1 MSKPEPLATP
11 PSHEE
16 LRLQRLR
23 ALYPELDTEGG
34 RVDPQRLAGLIPG
47 DSLDPGPE
55 RYGLSW
61 NGKRAAQQALALGP
75 TGALRPCP
83 EESLDWETTR
93 NVFIEGE
100 NLETLRIMLKPY
112 FRKVKMIYIDPPYN
126 TGGDFIYKDN
136 YTAPVADYLK
146 KTGQADEAGNLL
158 VSNPESSGR
167 YHSDWLTMMY
177 PRLALARELL
187 REDGVLFCSIDD
199 HEVHNLRLL
208 LNEVFGEENFVAAIA
223 WERADSPRMD
233 ADYFSTKHE
242 YVLCCARNLAAF
254 RVIRSEY
261 EGEEV
266 PDHYNRV
273 DGHGRRYYLKPLR
286 AMGGQGETRE
296 ARPNLYYAI
305 SAPDGSEVFP
315 KLEDGRDGAWRWG
328 QEKLARERAR
338 IEWTGSASE
347 WTPYYRIYADES
359 HGRPPETMVFAKDVG
374 SNRTA
379 TAELKALF
387 DEGRPFDAPK
397 PVGLLKHLVSMAC
410 DPESLVLD
418 FFSGSATT
426 AHALIDLN
434 NADGGNRR
442 YILVQLPEPTEREDY
457 PTIADIGKER
467 IRRVAARIREERAGQ
482 LDLEQRETP
491 LDLGMRVFKLGASSL
506 ADNRHEAT
514 TEGRPDQDGDYA
526 AALQGSLDTLLPD
539 WRPEDLL
546 WEVLLREGLPLD
558 CRIETLTAGPQTVYR
573 ATDPDTDGDG
583 AERRLYVCLDD
594 AVSDE
599 PLVALLGEDR
609 NARLVCRES
618 ALADDSVAQN
628 LALHCRLVTL

>member
-34 RVDPQRLAGLIPG
+34 RVDPQRLAGLVPG

-75 TGALRPCP
+75 TGTLRPCP

-100 NLETLRIMLKPY
+100 NLESLRILLKPY

-136 YTAPVADYLK
+136 YAAPVADY
-146 KTGQADEAGNLL
+146 LL

-208 LNEVFGEENFVAAIA
+208 LNEVFGEENFVASVV
-223 WERADSPRMD
+223 WEKLHSRKNAAPFFSEKHDYVLCYARRKPQKPGSDIVGWRRYLLPREDTEAYGNPDADPKGDWKADPVYANNPYD
-233 ADYFSTKHE
+233 ADYEIVKPNGVRLGPPEGHYWRYSPDTWEE
-242 YVLCCARNLAAF
+242 YVSEGRVLWREGDSYPMVKRYLSEVQDGLVPETLFDRAFAGDNSQANSELKSLFGGRVMEYTKPSRLIYRLAQ
-254 RVIRSEY
+254 V
-261 EGEEV
+261 
-266 PDHYNRV
+266 
-273 DGHGRRYYLKPLR
+273 
-286 AMGGQGETRE
+286 AMGDD
-296 ARPNLYYAI
+296 
-305 SAPDGSEVFP
+305 S
-315 KLEDGRDGAWRWG
+315 GA
-328 QEKLARERAR
+328 
-338 IEWTGSASE
+338 
-347 WTPYYRIYADES
+347 
-359 HGRPPETMVFAKDVG
+359 
-374 SNRTA
+374 
-379 TAELKALF
+379 
-387 DEGRPFDAPK
+387 
-397 PVGLLKHLVSMAC
+397 LV
-410 DPESLVLD
+410 VD
-418 FFSGSATT
+418 FFAGSATT
-426 AHALIDLN
+426 AHSIMRLN
-434 NADGGNRR
+434 RERNLQHH
-442 YILVQLPEPTEREDY
+442 YIMVQLPEVLDPSDAPAKVALTLGLQ
-457 PTIADIGKER
+457 TIADIGKER
-467 IRRVAARIREERAGQ
+467 IRRVAARIREEREGK

-506 ADNRHEAT
+506 AGNGHQAT
-514 TEGRPDQDGDYA
+514 TEGRPDQDGDYV